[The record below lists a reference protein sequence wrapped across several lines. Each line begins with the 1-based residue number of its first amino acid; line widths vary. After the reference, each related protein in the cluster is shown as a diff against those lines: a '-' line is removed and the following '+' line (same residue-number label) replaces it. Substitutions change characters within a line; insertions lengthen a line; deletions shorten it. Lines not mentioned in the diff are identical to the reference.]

1 MVSRDATRSPAAT
14 ALAASTGVAA
24 LASVLLLYVAHDP
37 QSTGRSF
44 LSSAA
49 HARVTI
55 VVAPQVLP
63 DANVTPSMEGAAAV
77 QGRRAVTWSL
87 ATAVIVLVLTSR
99 GVGLSRIGGLYGP

>member
-1 MVSRDATRSPAAT
+1 MIRKARDG
-14 ALAASTGVAA
+14 ASC
-24 LASVLLLYVAHDP
+24 P
-37 QSTGRSF
+37 PPR
-44 LSSAA
+44 
-49 HARVTI
+49 I